1 AARGGRRGR
10 GEHAA
15 PRRARRGRAP
25 RRLPPRAAA
34 ALALHRQR
42 RDDRRGRRAPAGA
55 RGGPRPRGGLLL
67 PGAARRRALGGGVS
81 AGEVRALLARHGLA
95 ARRSLGQNFLV
106 DPRRA
111 ERLVTLAGVEPGDA
125 VLEIGTGLGIL
136 TRALALRGAHVTTV
150 EVDAGLLAALRDEPL
165 LPPDVRLLAGD
176 ALDLDLEELLR
187 EVRPPRR
194 VVANLPYSVAAPIL
208 RRLLDLAPLLEDW
221 SVMLQRDVAAR
232 LLAAPGTRD
241 YGSLTVLHRLVVETR
256 RCDELAPGCFHPAPK
271 VRSTFVRMRPLR
283 PPPLARG
290 ELAQVENV

>member
-1 AARGGRRGR
+1 
-10 GEHAA
+10 
-15 PRRARRGRAP
+15 
-25 RRLPPRAAA
+25 
-34 ALALHRQR
+34 
-42 RDDRRGRRAPAGA
+42 
-55 RGGPRPRGGLLL
+55 
-67 PGAARRRALGGGVS
+67 VS

-111 ERLVTLAGVEPGDA
+111 ERLVTLAGVERGDA

-136 TRALALRGAHVTTV
+136 TRALALRGARVTTV
-150 EVDAGLLAALRDEPL
+150 EVDPGLLGALRDEPL
-165 LPPDVRLLAGD
+165 LPPEVRLVEGD
-176 ALDLDLEELLR
+176 ALDLDLEALLR
-187 EVRPPRR
+187 EEKPPRR

-208 RRLLDLAPLLEDW
+208 RRLLDLAPLLDDW

-290 ELAQVENV
+290 ELARVEVVARAAFGTRRKTLANALRAAGLAASPAALARAEVDGGVRAEALPPEAFVRLARELSQREVA

>member
-1 AARGGRRGR
+1 M
-10 GEHAA
+10 
-15 PRRARRGRAP
+15 
-25 RRLPPRAAA
+25 
-34 ALALHRQR
+34 
-42 RDDRRGRRAPAGA
+42 
-55 RGGPRPRGGLLL
+55 
-67 PGAARRRALGGGVS
+67 S

-95 ARRSLGQNFLV
+95 ARRSLGQNFLL

-111 ERLVTLAGVEPGDA
+111 ERLVTLAGVERGDA

-136 TRALALRGAHVTTV
+136 TRALALRGARVTTV
-150 EVDAGLLAALRDEPL
+150 EVDPGLLAALRGEPL
-165 LPPDVRLLAGD
+165 LPPEVRLLEGD
-176 ALDLDLEELLR
+176 ALDLDLEALLR
-187 EVRPPRR
+187 EAEPPRR
-194 VVANLPYSVAAPIL
+194 VVANLPYSVGAPIL

-283 PPPLARG
+283 PPPLAPG
-290 ELAQVENV
+290 ELARVEVVARAAFGTRRKTLANALRAAGVAASPEALARAEVDPGARAEALPPEAFVRLARELTQRGAA